1 MMNVRG
7 KKMKIRV
14 IITIVVVGIIA
25 VAAGYRLA
33 QAGLEASAAE
43 PAPVAAKASPSSQAT
58 TIEEVQLRAAQPAA
72 LQPATFADDLFSYHL
87 VYPLGWEADRIAGNQ
102 VVFRS
107 PDGSAS
113 VTVEAVGPLAEKLT
127 TFANRSLGDN
137 IVISRQSLTVHGLP
151 AERVIAYSDEAG
163 SQVTLFFIDAGS
175 SAYVLT
181 GVGEQQAVEMIARS
195 FNSPEL
201 VVQG

>member
-1 MMNVRG
+1 MNRQG

-14 IITIVVVGIIA
+14 IITIVLLGMIA
-25 VAAGYRLA
+25 VAAGYQLN

-43 PAPVAAKASPSSQAT
+43 PAAVKASPSSQAT

-72 LQPATFADDLFSYHL
+72 LRPATFADDLFSYHL
-87 VYPLGWEADRIAGNQ
+87 VYPLGWEADRVAGNQ

-107 PDGSAS
+107 PDGSAN
-113 VTVEAVGPLAEKLT
+113 VTVEAVGPLGEELT
-127 TFANRSLGDN
+127 TFVNRSLGDN

-151 AERVIAYSDEAG
+151 AERVIAYSDKAG
-163 SQVTLFFIDAGS
+163 SQITLFFIDAGS

-201 VVQG
+201 IVRG